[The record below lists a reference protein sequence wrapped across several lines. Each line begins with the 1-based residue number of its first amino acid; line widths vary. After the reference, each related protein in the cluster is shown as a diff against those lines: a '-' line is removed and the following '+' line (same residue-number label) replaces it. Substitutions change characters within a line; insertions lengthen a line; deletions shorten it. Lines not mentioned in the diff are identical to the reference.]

1 MAPGA
6 SEEPAGVGPDVPD
19 RWLSR
24 RAFAEELDMKPH
36 LKVGVIGV
44 GRMGERHCRVYA
56 NLRRTE
62 LVGVYDVDPAL
73 GKRVARQYD
82 VPYFSVLDD
91 LLACAEAV
99 SLAVPTPYHAEL
111 AFQCLERGV
120 HVLVEKPLTET
131 LDQAERL
138 AAAAEAS
145 GLVVQVGHIERFN
158 PAYIELKNVVADLTP
173 LALNWRRLSSYSGS
187 NRDVDVALDL
197 LVHDLDLALD
207 VLGRDPDSV
216 SASGFTAFSGQT
228 DHVVVQ
234 LGFDGGPLVTLTAS
248 RVTEQK
254 IRSIEVTAAEAYLE
268 ADLLNKSVVLHRRT
282 VGEYLSNA
290 KYRHES
296 VVERLHVPIA
306 EPLQLELQHF
316 VACVLDGEPCRVPA
330 RHGLRVLRLASTVQD
345 LCRHRRGTFAEARP
359 SSAAARPVAVG
370 LQ

>member
-1 MAPGA
+1 
-6 SEEPAGVGPDVPD
+6 
-19 RWLSR
+19 
-24 RAFAEELDMKPH
+24 MKPH

-62 LVGVYDVDPAL
+62 LVGVFDVDPVL

-91 LLACAEAV
+91 LLACANAV
-99 SLAVPTPYHAEL
+99 SLAVPTPHHAEL
-111 AFQCLERGV
+111 ALQCLDRGV
-120 HVLVEKPLTET
+120 HVLVEKPFTET
-131 LDQAERL
+131 LEQADRL
-138 AAAAEAS
+138 TAAAEVS

-158 PAYIELKNVVADLTP
+158 PAYIELKSVIADLTP

-197 LVHDLDLALD
+197 LIHDLDLALD
-207 VLGRDPDSV
+207 LMGRDPDTV

-234 LGFDGGPLVTLTAS
+234 LGFEGGPLVTLTAS

-268 ADLLNKSVVLHRRT
+268 ADLLGKSVVLHRRT
-282 VGEYLSNA
+282 VGEYLPHA

-316 VACVLDGEPCRVPA
+316 VQCVLDGEPCRVPA
-330 RHGLRVLRLASTVQD
+330 RHGLRVLRLATAIQEQ
-345 LCRHRRGTFAEARP
+345 CRERPGTAIAGR
-359 SSAAARPVAVG
+359 AAVG
-370 LQ
+370 TRAAQVALQ

>member
-1 MAPGA
+1 
-6 SEEPAGVGPDVPD
+6 
-19 RWLSR
+19 
-24 RAFAEELDMKPH
+24 MKPY

-99 SLAVPTPYHAEL
+99 SLAVPTPVHADL
-111 AFQCLERGV
+111 ALQCLERGV

-131 LDQAERL
+131 LEQAERL
-138 AAAAEAS
+138 TEAAEAS

-158 PAYIELKNVVADLTP
+158 PAYIELKSVVADLTP

-187 NRDVDVALDL
+187 NRDVDVSLDL

-207 VLGRDPDSV
+207 LMGREPDTV
-216 SASGFTAFSGQT
+216 SATGFTVFSGQT

-234 LGFDGGPLVTLTAS
+234 LGFDRGPLVTLTAS

-282 VGEYLSNA
+282 VGEYLPHA

-316 VACVLDGEPCRVPA
+316 VECVLGAESCRVPA
-330 RHGLRVLRLASTVQD
+330 RHGLRVLRLASTIQD
-345 LCRHRRGTFAEARP
+345 QCRQRPATCADARRP
-359 SSAAARPVAVG
+359 AAASRSVQVVM
-370 LQ
+370 Q